1 MAVNAVMRR
10 QPRRR
15 VCGGIDR
22 GSGCWGELKSC
33 VEVLVWIFFSKGD
46 LTLLSSSNSRC
57 SALRKAAQS
66 FTCLFPYEWLAVP
79 TEVAVTGDA

>member
-1 MAVNAVMRR
+1 MAVNAVMRK

-22 GSGCWGELKSC
+22 GSGDWGELKSC
-33 VEVLVWIFFSKGD
+33 VEVLVWIFFSKGE
-46 LTLLSSSNSRC
+46 LTLLSLSNSRRGT
-57 SALRKAAQS
+57 LRKEAQS
-66 FTCLFPYEWLAVP
+66 FIPPYEWLALP